1 MKYNT
6 TIASFVVD
14 NEYNSSETKEEF
26 ETNLVYDKILMDAYP
41 TLVYVKESNLIAWYE
56 VQVNLGYKPI

>member
-6 TIASFVVD
+6 TIASFVTE
-14 NEYNSSETKEEF
+14 NEYNNNETKEEF
-26 ETNLVYDKILMDAYP
+26 ETNLVYDEVLTDAYP

-56 VQVNLGYKPI
+56 VQVNLGYKP